1 MSVSLRVGGTTRK
14 VIVGCSTLPFK
25 ALLLSPSS
33 WDLMP
38 ELRRL
43 PYWSSN
49 MPSLPRLLA
58 LVHPV
63 ASASHLSPALPPT
76 SHPSFQMQPK
86 SSDFTHVVYA
96 EIAILTLSHVD
107 RLPLLPY
114 THSERELLND
124 RYVSGFSYLR
134 NYHRTG
140 HVVMQPASPSV
151 KVHLVSPMCQVLR

>member
-1 MSVSLRVGGTTRK
+1 MLEVTHK

-25 ALLLSPSS
+25 AFLLLLSS

-38 ELRRL
+38 KLRGL

-63 ASASHLSPALPPT
+63 ALASHLSPALPPT

-96 EIAILTLSHVD
+96 EIAILILSHIGH
-107 RLPLLPY
+107 LPVLSY
-114 THSERELLND
+114 THIVNVNFSMTNMCLAFCISEII
-124 RYVSGFSYLR
+124 
-134 NYHRTG
+134 TG
-140 HVVMQPASPSV
+140 
-151 KVHLVSPMCQVLR
+151 LGT